1 LRCLDAAAVVQKSRF
16 IYADRPKHIW
26 YTVLLNT
33 TTKIVNWKRIEMM
46 KGANSLEEE
55 AGFKELLRIIE
66 EKGRAA
72 FEAARKAI
80 SEEKILSGKVRE
92 ALDYYSANLWFDV
105 HHAGFLSLA
114 CEAVGGKPYRT
125 TLTGAAMILLRAGID
140 VHDDII
146 DEQKT
151 KAGKMTVYGKYGS
164 EIAILSGNALLF
176 KGFALMNEAVA
187 SFSRRIREKVVDL
200 AKNAF
205 FEIGDAVACEL
216 ELRDSANV
224 LPQDYYN
231 RVVRRKAVGVE
242 VHIEIGALLG
252 NGTCEELEQLS
263 QFGRVLGIVTVV
275 RDELVDAYEPAELQ
289 DRLQNE
295 VAPLTL
301 LYALQDAHAK
311 EKINRLLRKKKLSE
325 TDAQKILELMF
336 ESEGYQRFK
345 KDLQIS
351 VRNSMRPFSHL
362 KETKAKETLRLLVS
376 ALMKDL

>member
-1 LRCLDAAAVVQKSRF
+1 
-16 IYADRPKHIW
+16 
-26 YTVLLNT
+26 
-33 TTKIVNWKRIEMM
+33 MM
-46 KGANSLEEE
+46 KGARSLEEE
-55 AGFKELLRIIE
+55 AEFKELLKTIE
-66 EKGRAA
+66 EKGRVA

-80 SEEKILSGKVRE
+80 SEEKILSSEVRE

-105 HHAGFLSLA
+105 HHAGLLSLA
-114 CEAVGGKPYRT
+114 CEAVGGKPERT
-125 TLTGAAMILLRAGID
+125 TLAGAAMILLRAGID

-187 SFSRRIREKVVDL
+187 PLSKRMREKVVDL

-224 LPQDYYN
+224 LPDDYYN
-231 RVVRRKAVGVE
+231 GVVRRKAVGVE
-242 VHIEIGALLG
+242 VHIKIGALLG
-252 NGTCEELEQLS
+252 NGTFEELDQLS

-289 DRLQNE
+289 DRLRKE

-301 LYALQDAHAK
+301 LYALQDADAK
-311 EKINRLLRKKKLSE
+311 EKINRLLKKKRLSE

-351 VRNSMRPFSHL
+351 ARNSMRLLSHL
-362 KETKAKETLRLLVS
+362 KETKAKDALRLLISV
-376 ALMKDL
+376 LMKDL

>member
-1 LRCLDAAAVVQKSRF
+1 M
-16 IYADRPKHIW
+16 W
-26 YTVLLNT
+26 YRALFNATA
-33 TTKIVNWKRIEMM
+33 KIVNWERMNTVK
-46 KGANSLEEE
+46 SPDSPEEE
-55 AGFKELLRIIE
+55 AEFKELLKTIE

-72 FEAARKAI
+72 FEVARKAI
-80 SEEKILSGKVRE
+80 SEEKIMSGKVRE

-114 CEAVGGKPYRT
+114 CEAVGGKTDRT

-146 DEQKT
+146 DGQKT

-164 EIAILSGNALLF
+164 KIAILSGNALLF

-187 SFSRRIREKVVDL
+187 PLPEQMREKVVDL

-216 ELRDSANV
+216 ELRDSTNV

-231 RVVRRKAVGVE
+231 GVVRRKAVGVE
-242 VHIEIGALLG
+242 VHIKIGALLG
-252 NGTCEELEQLS
+252 NGTCEELDQLS

-275 RDELVDAYEPAELQ
+275 RDELADAYEPAELQ
-289 DRLQNE
+289 DRMRNE

-301 LYALQDAHAK
+301 LYALQDAHAR

-325 TDAQKILELMF
+325 TDAQKILELTF

-351 VRNSMRPFSHL
+351 VRNSMRPFSRL

-376 ALMKDL
+376 ALMRDL